1 MDEKFKQIPN
11 LSKYE
16 VSTHGNVRNIKTGR
30 VLKTCV
36 LPNGYKVVSLQ
47 RDDNPQKTF
56 YIHSLVAKTF
66 LINHMN
72 KPCVDHIDNDKLNNS
87 VLNLR
92 FTTHMENQHNRKMNK
107 NNTSGYKGVIKV
119 KNRYKANICI
129 GGKLKHLGYF
139 DNINDAVNTR
149 VLMARELFGQ
159 YCNSCETLIF

>member
-16 VSTHGNVRNIKTGR
+16 VSTYGNVRNVKTGR
-30 VLKTCV
+30 ILKHSI

-47 RDDNPQKTF
+47 QDIKKPKTF

-66 LINHMN
+66 LLNPLN
-72 KPCVDHIDNDKLNNS
+72 KPCIDHIDNDKLNN
-87 VLNLR
+87 VVTNLR
-92 FTTHMENQHNRKMNK
+92 YTTHMENQHNRKMNK
-107 NNTSGYKGVIKV
+107 NNTSGYKGVVKV
-119 KNRYKANICI
+119 KHRYKANICI
-129 GGKLKHLGYF
+129 GGKIRHLGYF

-159 YCNSCETLIF
+159 YCNRCETLIF